1 MLPIW
6 VLSMRLASQTQ
17 SYFCLSSPGKS
28 CKYSQL
34 LQIKDICPW
43 LITFLDLDCKIFA
56 VLIFVLPS

>member
-17 SYFCLSSPGKS
+17 SYTPGKS
-28 CKYSQL
+28 YKYSQL
-34 LQIKDICPW
+34 LQIKDICPC
-43 LITFLDLDCKIFA
+43 LITFLDLDCKNFA